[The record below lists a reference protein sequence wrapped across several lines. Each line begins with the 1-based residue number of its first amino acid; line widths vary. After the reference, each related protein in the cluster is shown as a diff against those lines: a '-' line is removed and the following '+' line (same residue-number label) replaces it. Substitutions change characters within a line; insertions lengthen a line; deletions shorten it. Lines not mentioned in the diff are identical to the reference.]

1 MSAQKS
7 RLGMNP
13 QQGRASTNGY
23 SRRRVDTMTGSKMEN
38 KMQPKK
44 SASPNFGRITGPSRD
59 RLIYVLS
66 FLIGH
71 HVEVHVK
78 NGSIISGIFH
88 ATNADRDFEIVL
100 KMAQVVKDA
109 SMREQKSSR
118 DNITT
123 PQLMIVPTR
132 ELVQLLAKDVS
143 LDEFTKGHSNE
154 KGKDLLIDSV
164 ISHSHHLETERELTP
179 WIPDEDDPECP
190 ELENIFDGTLD
201 RNWDQFEANAA
212 LFGVKS
218 TFNEEIYTTKLE
230 RGPQMKEREKVASR
244 IVREIEGQEAHDFHQ
259 AEERGFNFHDDLDE
273 ESRYSSV
280 CRESNDTRFRETE
293 NTCNSEIFSGS
304 VGVVTSKS
312 YPEPSSTEVCSEV
325 QALQNETLASST
337 SSSLDEDKY
346 LHTDKDLG
354 IYPVSD
360 CNHQA
365 SDRITQRSPP
375 LDGESRLDSNQKD
388 QSDKIENTVQ
398 DSRAS
403 EGGFEE
409 LSANGTLCNPSSSS
423 QGDITN
429 EPSDSQV
436 LVDVSTAIKSVAS
449 RVRPGSSSNHVPADS
464 APNQPGL
471 SPSSS
476 SGSLSSEKS
485 TLNVNAKE
493 FKLNPNA
500 KSFTPS
506 TSARPQAEVSDGSFY
521 YPNNVASLQPMHG
534 LPVGMGVAPFGHQPV
549 FYNPHAPPMQSS
561 QAYIHPNG
569 SMYGQ
574 QMIVGQPPQFYY
586 VQGYPPEMQHKG
598 RKY

>member
-1 MSAQKS
+1 
-7 RLGMNP
+7 MNP
-13 QQGRASTNGY
+13 QQGRVSANGY
-23 SRRRVDTMTGSKMEN
+23 SRRRVDSLTGSRMEN
-38 KMQPKK
+38 KMQPRK

-100 KMAQVVKDA
+100 KMAQVVKDG

-123 PQLMIVPTR
+123 PQLMIVPAR

-179 WIPDEDDPECP
+179 WIPDEEYPECP

-230 RGPQMKEREKVASR
+230 RGPQMKEREKIASR

-259 AEERGFNFHDDLDE
+259 AEERGFSFHDDLGLDE

-304 VGVVTSKS
+304 AGVVTSRS
-312 YPEPSSTEVCSEV
+312 CPEPEPLSTEVCSEV

-346 LHTDKDLG
+346 LHADKDLG

-360 CNHQA
+360 YDHQA
-365 SDRITQRSPP
+365 SDCITQSSPP
-375 LDGESRLDSNQKD
+375 LDCESRLDSNQVKD
-388 QSDKIENTVQ
+388 QSGKIENTVQ
-398 DSRAS
+398 DSQAS
-403 EGGFEE
+403 EGGSEG
-409 LSANGTLCNPSSSS
+409 LSTNGTLCNPSSSS

-436 LVDVSTAIKSVAS
+436 LVNVSTAIKPVGS
-449 RVRPGSSSNHVPADS
+449 RVRPGSSSNHVSADS
-464 APNQPGL
+464 ALNQSGL

-485 TLNVNAKE
+485 TLNLNAKE

-506 TSARPQAEVSDGSFY
+506 TSARPQAEVSDGPFY